1 MDADP
6 AKDGL
11 RAAAGG
17 FSELVGQL
25 GAEDWERPGLGEWDV
40 RGLVGHTSRALSTIE
55 TYLGKETAGPLTQG
69 PVAYYLKVLSTA
81 TDPEERRRLDASVAE
96 RGREAGASL
105 GDDPALGVSQLLE
118 RIVGLVDRTPRD
130 ALLATPA
137 GTMTL
142 ADYLPT
148 RTFELAVHSLDLA
161 RCTGLDVPSGLLPA
175 VTSSCV
181 LAGELAGALPAAPDL
196 LLLWCGRTG
205 LPDHLTIL

>member
-6 AKDGL
+6 AKVGL

-17 FSELVGQL
+17 FSELVRKL
-25 GAEDWERPGLGEWDV
+25 GAEDWDRPGLGEWDV

-55 TYLGKETAGPLTQG
+55 IYLGKEAAGPRTQG
-69 PVAYYLKVLSTA
+69 PVAYYLKMLSTA

-96 RGREAGASL
+96 RGREAGAAL
-105 GDDPALGVSQLLE
+105 GDDPALGVSRLLE
-118 RIVGLVDRTPRD
+118 RVMGLVDRTPGD

-148 RTFELAVHSLDLA
+148 RTFELTVHSLDLA
-161 RCTGLDVPSGLLPA
+161 RCMDLHVPSGLLPA
-175 VTSSCV
+175 VASSCV
-181 LAGELAGALPAAPDL
+181 LAGELAGRLPSAPDL